1 MAGNSNVGTRTIYES
16 NEQRNITRSE
26 VENARRNRDNPPDS
40 NRRGSAHE
48 KEQKSRGKHS
58 PTDDELAKIDPT
70 APARMH
76 GHKPSR
82 GAQVDAELKREDEE
96 RIRQK
101 QGL

>member
-1 MAGNSNVGTRTIYES
+1 MQHNLLIAKYLFNATHSCFIMAGNSNVGTRTIYES

-70 APARMH
+70 APVSPT
-76 GHKPSR
+76 GDIFFK
-82 GAQVDAELKREDEE
+82 
-96 RIRQK
+96 
-101 QGL
+101 